1 MRTIP
6 RPILGALLA
15 ALLTAAAC
23 DRARGGEAEAAA
35 EAHTPAAHHHHAS
48 APPPAP
54 GTPTDHSVYNLES
67 AWYDQHGAARPLG
80 SLAGRVQVV
89 AMVYTHCAH
98 TCPRIL
104 MDMKRL
110 EGELGTEAAERVGF
124 VLVSIDPERDTP
136 ERLRHFAESVRLDPA
151 RWTLLSAP
159 DDSVLELAAV
169 LGVRYRRDGETEF
182 SHSNVITVLDAD
194 GEIAHRQLGLGEDP
208 APTLRAIRGLLGS

>member
-1 MRTIP
+1 MRNPP

-15 ALLTAAAC
+15 VLLTAAAC
-23 DRARGGEAEAAA
+23 DRARGGAAEVAA
-35 EAHTPAAHHHHAS
+35 EAHAPAAHHHHAS

-67 AWYDQHGAARPLG
+67 EWRDQHGAARPLG

-110 EGELGTEAAERVGF
+110 EGELGAEAGERVGF

-136 ERLRHFAESVRLDPA
+136 ERLRHFAEAVRLAPA

-159 DDSVLELAAV
+159 DDDVLELAAV

-194 GEIAHRQLGLGEDP
+194 GEIAYRQLGLGEDP
-208 APTLRAIRGLLGS
+208 TPALRTIRGLLAS